1 MTNQQYLL
9 VLGTRPEAIKMAPVL
24 RALESDS
31 QAHCVVC
38 VTGQHEEL
46 LNPFL
51 SLFDIHPDYNL
62 HVMSRERSLCC
73 ATSALLRDMERVI
86 AMEQPDWVLVQGD
99 TTSAVAA
106 SLAACYS
113 KVRVAHIEAGLR
125 SHNKSEPF
133 PEEINRR
140 IIDQI
145 ADLHFAPTLLDKC
158 DLIRE
163 GFSARS
169 IHVTG
174 NTSIDSLRY
183 IANLPFSIVGSPLDS
198 LPLGS
203 KRIILVTVHRREN
216 HGSALE
222 NICAAIRF
230 LAERYHESGHFVLP
244 VHPNPNVSS
253 SLSEKLR
260 GIENVTLTRPLQ
272 YQELIALANACYFV
286 MTDSGGLQEEL
297 PWLGKPALI
306 LRNVTDRREAVLA
319 GAAQVVGVEKADIVS
334 AATELMEDSTRYR
347 KMAQFRNLFGD
358 GAAGQRIARILQSY
372 NPDPTSTADLSVAD
386 DVKVRSAARLSV
398 ATPTA
403 ELPFDTDP
411 TFEGLDSRTL

>member
-24 RALESDS
+24 RALESHS

-183 IANLPFSIVGSPLDS
+183 IANL
-198 LPLGS
+198 
-203 KRIILVTVHRREN
+203 
-216 HGSALE
+216 
-222 NICAAIRF
+222 
-230 LAERYHESGHFVLP
+230 
-244 VHPNPNVSS
+244 
-253 SLSEKLR
+253 
-260 GIENVTLTRPLQ
+260 
-272 YQELIALANACYFV
+272 
-286 MTDSGGLQEEL
+286 
-297 PWLGKPALI
+297 
-306 LRNVTDRREAVLA
+306 
-319 GAAQVVGVEKADIVS
+319 
-334 AATELMEDSTRYR
+334 
-347 KMAQFRNLFGD
+347 
-358 GAAGQRIARILQSY
+358 
-372 NPDPTSTADLSVAD
+372 
-386 DVKVRSAARLSV
+386 
-398 ATPTA
+398 
-403 ELPFDTDP
+403 
-411 TFEGLDSRTL
+411 